1 MLKTAG
7 ITASR
12 LLLGDMATTLFQS
25 AGEVGN
31 MSGDYVRAGVLVA
44 VVLAAAV
51 FAGVTTAATD
61 GSIAAS
67 PNNPNTTATHTASV
81 VVDGNAVGGSWTSF
95 QVEYQATDVSNV
107 GQNDVVKIGINRD
120 NDAPDD
126 TIDVDVS
133 DDLSSAGADNNGHT
147 LDVGLGGNYGLQQND
162 ELVVV
167 YENAQNPSAGDY
179 DVTLHVNYQSAD
191 ETDTATLSI
200 SSDTTTTQTATATAT
215 QTATATAT
223 STQTATAT
231 PMATTTDS
239 SGSDTTTTDSSD
251 GGTAGGGDTATT
263 TSDGSDGGDGTSD
276 IVSWAS
282 VNADPAEPSTNATH
296 TTIATVDNET
306 AGDSWNG
313 LVVDYSGTGTNVSGV
328 GQNDVVKIGI
338 DRGGDA
344 SNDTVDVNVS
354 DDLSSVDASNDGETL
369 TVGLGGNYDLQYGD
383 EVVVVYED
391 VQNPSEGI
399 YQVPLDV
406 NHQSSGGTG
415 TAPLVLLTD
424 DQTTET
430 ATPNTETVTETSKSP
445 DSPTT
450 TAESTP
456 STSPGFGTIAAIVA
470 LAAAA
475 LLARR

>member
-1 MLKTAG
+1 
-7 ITASR
+7 
-12 LLLGDMATTLFQS
+12 
-25 AGEVGN
+25 
-31 MSGDYVRAGVLVA
+31 MSGDYVRAEVLVA
-44 VVLAAAV
+44 VVLVAAV
-51 FAGVTTAATD
+51 FAGVTTAATG

-67 PNNPNTTATHTASV
+67 PNDPNTTATHTASV

-107 GQNDVVKIGINRD
+107 GQNDVVKIGIDRD
-120 NDAPDD
+120 NDAPGD

-167 YENAQNPSAGDY
+167 YENAQNPRAGDY
-179 DVTLHVNYQSAD
+179 DVALHVNYQSAD

-200 SSDTTTTQTATATAT
+200 SADTTTTQTATATATAT

-231 PMATTTDS
+231 PTATTTDFG
-239 SGSDTTTTDSSD
+239 GSDT
-251 GGTAGGGDTATT
+251 TT
-263 TSDGSDGGDGTSD
+263 TSDGSDGGDDTSD

-282 VNADPAEPSTNATH
+282 VNADPAEPSMNATH

-306 AGDSWNG
+306 ARDSWNG
-313 LVVDYSGTGTNVSGV
+313 LVVNYSGTGTNVSGV
-328 GQNDVVKIGI
+328 GQGDVVKIGI

-344 SNDTVDVNVS
+344 GNDTVDVNVS

-383 EVVVVYED
+383 EVVVVYEN

-415 TAPLVLLTD
+415 TASLVLLTN

-430 ATPNTETVTETSKSP
+430 ATPNTETVTETSESP
-445 DSPTT
+445 TSPTT

-456 STSPGFGTIAAIVA
+456 STSPGFGTIAAVVA